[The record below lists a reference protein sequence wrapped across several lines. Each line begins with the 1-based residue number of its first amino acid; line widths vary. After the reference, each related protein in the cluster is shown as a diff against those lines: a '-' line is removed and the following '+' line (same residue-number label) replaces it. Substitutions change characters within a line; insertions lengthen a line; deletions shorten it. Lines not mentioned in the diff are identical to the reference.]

1 MWYSKNV
8 FLNKV
13 WIPSDTYNSFIICKL
28 WTSTKFVRLELSE
41 KTLPLPK
48 YEDIML
54 NSMTQT
60 WEKWNDQVLS
70 KPDFWMA

>member
-1 MWYSKNV
+1 MAQQECFFKQSMNPV
-8 FLNKV
+8 RN
-13 WIPSDTYNSFIICKL
+13 TYNSFIICKL

-60 WEKWNDQVLS
+60 WEK
-70 KPDFWMA
+70 